1 MKAYSRYAKL
11 IMAQHLAKI
20 QFIAEHTNCEA
31 CDISAAMT
39 ALLNAYEE
47 LNQLHT
53 KLLVDE
59 AISNDEVNKN
69 VAEQDV

>member
-1 MKAYSRYAKL
+1 MKAYQRYAKL

-31 CDISAAMT
+31 CDISTAMT
-39 ALLNAYEE
+39 ELLKVHSE
-47 LNQLHT
+47 LLDVYM
-53 KLLVDE
+53 KLW
-59 AISNDEVNKN
+59 SGNDEVNKN

>member
-31 CDISAAMT
+31 CDISTAMM
-39 ALLNAYEE
+39 ALLNTYGE
-47 LNQLHT
+47 LSELHT

-59 AISNDEVNKN
+59 ATSKNEVKQN
-69 VAEQDV
+69 VAKQDV

>member
-1 MKAYSRYAKL
+1 MIAYQRYAKL
-11 IMAQHLAKI
+11 IMAQHLTKI
-20 QFIAEHTNCEA
+20 QFIAEHTHCDA
-31 CDISAAMT
+31 CDISTAMT

-53 KLLVDE
+53 KFLVDE